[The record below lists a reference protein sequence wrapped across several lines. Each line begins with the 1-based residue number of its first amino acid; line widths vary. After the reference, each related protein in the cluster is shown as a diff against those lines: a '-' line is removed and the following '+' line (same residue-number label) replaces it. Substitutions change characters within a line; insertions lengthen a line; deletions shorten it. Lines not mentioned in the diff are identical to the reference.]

1 MKKFT
6 ILFLLLC
13 FSICWG
19 QRREVLDSVQRTI
32 NQRIDD
38 TKLKATIDHFF
49 SDYTTAKPISRAEL
63 WESKVGICID
73 VLPKKNSLVYYPAK
87 FDTNYATFDTNVFS
101 IEDNNDKEAQEK
113 YIQSFQ
119 KGERS
124 KIQKSAYFDHVKF
137 QYLNQK
143 TEQTTIY
150 TNDIFI
156 RNKHYATFLRSKG
169 EYIYGLAVANK
180 YDNDFKNAIF
190 KLYIFDKKL
199 LSENDLIEI
208 EDKRKEAMALSAT
221 KTDYSLYHEK
231 RINDLVTLMKKLL
244 DIFPSYRDDPKLV
257 AAYEKLKEEEPLD
270 KGSLWLIRDI
280 LPYLSDLKIEET
292 QSGILQY
299 NLKNI
304 AHLAAHSLADIYY
317 GNKEYD
323 KAEKYLLK
331 ALYEAPYED
340 ISATTV
346 KKDNER
352 IFLELV
358 GIYQRTIDK
367 TDKVIVYL
375 LPLLVSSYYQK
386 VSNEQLITY
395 IPEGKRARV
404 AFKKEIDKAL
414 HSAIT
419 TDNGDIEIV
428 FKGEKVRFWYH
439 GIKQFVEEV
448 KDSDFYKRL

>member
-1 MKKFT
+1 MYS
-6 ILFLLLC
+6 L
-13 FSICWG
+13 
-19 QRREVLDSVQRTI
+19 RRI
-32 NQRIDD
+32 
-38 TKLKATIDHFF
+38 
-49 SDYTTAKPISRAEL
+49 
-63 WESKVGICID
+63 
-73 VLPKKNSLVYYPAK
+73 AK

-270 KGSLWLIRDI
+270 KGSIWLIRDI

-375 LPLLVSSYYQK
+375 LPYISILLLS
-386 VSNEQLITY
+386 
-395 IPEGKRARV
+395 EGK
-404 AFKKEIDKAL
+404 
-414 HSAIT
+414 
-419 TDNGDIEIV
+419 
-428 FKGEKVRFWYH
+428 
-439 GIKQFVEEV
+439 
-448 KDSDFYKRL
+448 